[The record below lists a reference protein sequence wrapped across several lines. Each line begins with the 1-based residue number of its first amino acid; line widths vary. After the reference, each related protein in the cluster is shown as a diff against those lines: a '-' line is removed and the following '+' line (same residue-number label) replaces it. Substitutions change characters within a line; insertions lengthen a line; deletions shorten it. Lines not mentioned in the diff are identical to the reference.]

1 MASLGAIAEFINS
14 REFTLEVGS
23 DIYIAVTN
31 LQLHVGRTE
40 ERIGTTDTETL
51 YAFGKGDSF
60 FTATLTATTPE
71 VDSLNTLTQVSA
83 NGDLTSTSWKI
94 VARNL
99 DGSTKTFAA
108 TGMLRDYDI
117 RSTDDKVEI
126 DIFVRIIGDTV
137 SIS

>member
-1 MASLGAIAEFINS
+1 MASLGAIAEFVNS
-14 REFTLEVGS
+14 RELTLEVGS

-40 ERIGTTDTETL
+40 ERIGTTDTEAL
-51 YAFGKGDSF
+51 YAFGKAESF

-71 VDSLNTLTQVSA
+71 VDSLNTLTQVSSD
-83 NGDLTSTSWKI
+83 GDLTSTSWKI

-108 TGMLRDYDI
+108 TGMLREYDI

>member
-1 MASLGAIAEFINS
+1 MASLGAIAEFVNS
-14 REFTLEVGS
+14 RELTLEVGAN
-23 DIYIAVTN
+23 IYIAVTN

-40 ERIGTTDTETL
+40 DRIGTTDTETL
-51 YAFGKGDSF
+51 FTFGKGESF

-71 VDSLNTLTQVSA
+71 VDSLNTLTQIDG
-83 NGDLTSTSWKI
+83 NGDMTTTSWKI
-94 VARNL
+94 VARDL
-99 DGSTKTFAA
+99 DGNTKTFAA
-108 TGMLRDYDI
+108 TGVLREYDI